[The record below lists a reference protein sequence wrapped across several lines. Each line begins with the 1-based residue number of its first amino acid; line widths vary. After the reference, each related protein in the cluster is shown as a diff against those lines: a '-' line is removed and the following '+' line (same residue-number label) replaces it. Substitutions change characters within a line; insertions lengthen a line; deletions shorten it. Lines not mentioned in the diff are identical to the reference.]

1 MDFTLN
7 FIKRGNQMGKLQNS
21 LKTRHITM
29 ISIGGVIGT
38 GLFVGTG
45 KNILSTGPAVIF
57 SYLIACLIIVFIMQ
71 MVGEMASGELALG
84 MNRNGD
90 PEMGSF
96 ASYASKYI
104 GDWAGFTVG
113 WLYWASWVFIVGL
126 EAALIGGMIN
136 AWFPVIPIWAGSI
149 GITLLMTIINV
160 YSVKTFGEFEYW
172 ISFLKVTAIVVFLIV
187 GTLMVLGVWPTFNP
201 QGFGILFNHGGFAP
215 LGLVPILTAIVF
227 VIFSICGAEVA
238 AIAAAESENP
248 AKNIVRSIRNVV
260 FRLALFFVGSVTL
273 MVLILPWN
281 DADNLAAPY
290 ANILRMAGLPIAA
303 ELMQIVIFVS
313 LVSVLNSAL
322 YTSSRMLL
330 SMSQQGDA
338 PKFFSKINSKRGAP
352 VPSIIGSTIVAY
364 ICAMLYF
371 ISPDVIFY
379 FLGNCVGGL
388 MIIVYIFI
396 AISQLRFR
404 KEFLKWNEKKLP
416 IRMWLFPYLTYGT
429 IFLLVA
435 VYISQLFIESLQSQ
449 FYLSTAVFVSSIALF
464 FVMRKINPAPSES
477 KKEVETLVKET
488 VSETN

>member
-1 MDFTLN
+1 
-7 FIKRGNQMGKLQNS
+7 MGKLQKS

-45 KNILSTGPAVIF
+45 KNILNTGPAVVF
-57 SYLIACLIIVFIMQ
+57 SYLIACTIIVLIMQ

-84 MNRNGD
+84 MKNSGD

-136 AWFPVIPIWAGSI
+136 AWFPSVPVWAGSV

-172 ISFLKVTAIVVFLIV
+172 ISFFKVTAIVVFLIV
-187 GTLMVLGVWPTFNP
+187 GALMAIGVWPTFEP
-201 QGFGILFNHGGFAP
+201 EGLGILVNHGGFAP
-215 LGLVPILTAIVF
+215 QGYIPILTAIVF

-248 AKNIVRSIRNVV
+248 AKNIVRAIRNVV
-260 FRLALFFVGSVTL
+260 FRLSLFFVGSVAL
-273 MVLILPWN
+273 MVMILPWN
-281 DADNLAAPY
+281 DAENLAAPY

-303 ELMQIVIFVS
+303 ELMQLVIFVS

-322 YTSSRMLL
+322 YTSSRML
-330 SMSQQGDA
+330 
-338 PKFFSKINSKRGAP
+338 KNKRGAP
-352 VPSIIGSTIVAY
+352 VPAIIGSTVVAY

-396 AISQLRFR
+396 AISQIRFR
-404 KEFLKWNEKKLP
+404 KEFVKKTDTKLP
-416 IRMWLFPYLTYGT
+416 IRMWLFPYLTYAT

-449 FYLSTAVFVSSIALF
+449 FYLSTAVFICSIGLF
-464 FVMRKINPAPSES
+464 FVMRKLSPAASGAKAE
-477 KKEVETLVKET
+477 KEMEALVTET
-488 VSETN
+488 VSESN

>member
-1 MDFTLN
+1 
-7 FIKRGNQMGKLQNS
+7 MGRLQNS

-45 KNILSTGPAVIF
+45 KNILSTGPSVIL
-57 SYLIACLIIVFIMQ
+57 SYAMACLIIVLIMQ
-71 MVGEMASGELALG
+71 MVGEMASGELAIG
-84 MNRNGD
+84 MKQNGA

-104 GDWAGFTVG
+104 GEWAGFTVG

-136 AWFPVIPIWAGSI
+136 AWFPVIPIWAGSV
-149 GITLLMTIINV
+149 GITLLMTLINV

-172 ISFLKVTAIVVFLIV
+172 ISVVKVTAIIVFLVV
-187 GTLMVLGVWPTFNP
+187 GALMVFGIWPTFKP
-201 QGFGILFNHGGFAP
+201 EGLGILFNHGGFAP
-215 LGLVPILTAIVF
+215 QGIVPIFTAIVF

-248 AKNIVRSIRNVV
+248 AKNIVRAIRNVV
-260 FRLALFFVGSVTL
+260 FRLGLFFVGSVAI
-273 MVLILPWN
+273 MVMILPWN

-303 ELMQIVIFVS
+303 EIMQVVIFVS

-330 SMSQQGDA
+330 EMSRQGDA
-338 PKFFSKINSKRGAP
+338 PKFFSRIKNKRGAP
-352 VPSIIGSTIVAY
+352 VPAILGSTIVAY

-379 FLGNCVGGL
+379 FLGNAVGGL

-396 AISQLRFR
+396 AISQIRFR
-404 KEFLKWNEKKLP
+404 KIYIKQNGPDLP
-416 IRMWLFPYLTYGT
+416 IRMWVFPYLTYAT
-429 IFLLVA
+429 IILLSL
-435 VYISQLFIESLQSQ
+435 VYISQIFIESLQAQ
-449 FYLSTAVFVSSIALF
+449 FYLSTAVFVGSIILF
-464 FVMRKINPAPSES
+464 FIMRKFKPNTAKSEN
-477 KKEVETLVKET
+477 EMENLV
-488 VSETN
+488 SDTN

>member
-1 MDFTLN
+1 
-7 FIKRGNQMGKLQNS
+7 MGKLQNS

-57 SYLIACLIIVFIMQ
+57 SYGIACLIIVLIMQ

-84 MNRNGD
+84 MKQSGD
-90 PEMGSF
+90 PEMGTF
-96 ASYASKYI
+96 ASYASKYV
-104 GDWAGFTVG
+104 GEWAGFTVG

-136 AWFPVIPIWAGSI
+136 AWFPVIPVWVGSV
-149 GITLLMTIINV
+149 GITLLMTLINV

-172 ISFLKVTAIVVFLIV
+172 VSFFKVTAIVVFLIV
-187 GTLMVLGVWPTFNP
+187 GTLMILGVWPTFEP
-201 QGFGILFNHGGFAP
+201 EGFGILFNHGGFAP
-215 LGLVPILTAIVF
+215 QGFVPILTAIVF

-248 AKNIVRSIRNVV
+248 AKNIVRAIRNVV
-260 FRLALFFVGSVTL
+260 FRLGLFFVGSVTI
-273 MVLILPWN
+273 MVFVLRWN
-281 DADNLAAPY
+281 DAENLAAPY

-303 ELMQIVIFVS
+303 EIMQVVIFVS

-330 SMSQQGDA
+330 EMSRQGDA
-338 PKFFSKINSKRGAP
+338 PKFFSRIKNKRGAP
-352 VPSIIGSTIVAY
+352 VPAIIGSTIVAY

-396 AISQLRFR
+396 AISQIRFR
-404 KEFLKWNEKKLP
+404 KEFIKANGPELP
-416 IRMWLFPYLTYGT
+416 IRMWMFPYLTYAT
-429 IFLLVA
+429 IFLLIA
-435 VYISQLFIESLQSQ
+435 VYICQVFIESLKPQ
-449 FYLSTAVFVSSIALF
+449 FYLSTAVFLVSVGLF
-464 FVMRKINPAPSES
+464 FFMRKIKPSLSQS
-477 KKEVETLVKET
+477 KNEEVETLV
-488 VSETN
+488 SEVN

>member
-1 MDFTLN
+1 
-7 FIKRGNQMGKLQNS
+7 MGKLQNS

-45 KNILSTGPAVIF
+45 KNILSTGPAVVF
-57 SYLIACLIIVFIMQ
+57 SYLIACLIIVLIMQ
-71 MVGEMASGELALG
+71 MVGEMASGEMALG
-84 MNRNGD
+84 IRQSGE

-126 EAALIGGMIN
+126 EAALIGGMIHD
-136 AWFPVIPIWAGSI
+136 WFPAVPVWAGSV

-172 ISFLKVTAIVVFLIV
+172 ISFFKVTAIVLFLIV
-187 GTLMVLGVWPTFNP
+187 GTLMVLGVWPTFEP
-201 QGFGILFNHGGFAP
+201 RGLGILFHYGGFAP
-215 LGLVPILTAIVF
+215 QGYVPILTAIVF

-248 AKNIVRSIRNVV
+248 AKNIVRAIRNVV

-281 DADNLAAPY
+281 DKENLAAPY
-290 ANILRMAGLPIAA
+290 ANILKMAGLPLAA
-303 ELMQIVIFVS
+303 EWMQIVIFAS

-330 SMSQQGDA
+330 SMSRQGDA
-338 PKFFSKINSKRGAP
+338 PKIFSRIGNKRGAP
-352 VPSIIGSTIVAY
+352 VPAIIGSTVVAY

-371 ISPDVIFY
+371 VSPDVIFY

-388 MIIVYIFI
+388 MIIVYILI
-396 AISQLRFR
+396 AVSQIRFR
-404 KEFLKWNEKKLP
+404 KEFMKMSDTKLP
-416 IRMWLFPYLTYGT
+416 IRMWLFPYLSYAT
-429 IFLLVA
+429 IILLIA
-435 VYISQLFIESLQSQ
+435 VYISQIFIESLQSQ
-449 FYLSTAVFVSSIALF
+449 FYLSTAVFVSSLALF
-464 FVMRKINPAPSES
+464 FFARKKKSAAFGEPKPGKEIES
-477 KKEVETLVKET
+477 SRVLNDIQKEL
-488 VSETN
+488 SN

>member
-1 MDFTLN
+1 
-7 FIKRGNQMGKLQNS
+7 MGKLQKS

-45 KNILSTGPAVIF
+45 KNILNTGPAVVF
-57 SYLIACLIIVFIMQ
+57 SYLIACTIIVLIMQ

-84 MNRNGD
+84 MKNSGD

-136 AWFPVIPIWAGSI
+136 AWFPSVPVWAGSV

-172 ISFLKVTAIVVFLIV
+172 ISFFKVTAIVVFLIV
-187 GTLMVLGVWPTFNP
+187 GALMAIGVWPTFEP
-201 QGFGILFNHGGFAP
+201 EGLGILVNHGGFAP
-215 LGLVPILTAIVF
+215 QGYIPILTAIVF

-248 AKNIVRSIRNVV
+248 AKNIVRAIRNVV
-260 FRLALFFVGSVTL
+260 FRLSLFFVGSVAL
-273 MVLILPWN
+273 MVMILPWN
-281 DADNLAAPY
+281 DAENLAAPY

-303 ELMQIVIFVS
+303 ELMQLVIFVS

-338 PKFFSKINSKRGAP
+338 PKFFSRIKNKRGAP
-352 VPSIIGSTIVAY
+352 VPAIIGSTVVAY

-396 AISQLRFR
+396 AISQIRFR
-404 KEFLKWNEKKLP
+404 KEFVKKTDTKLP
-416 IRMWLFPYLTYGT
+416 IRMWLFPYLTYAT

-449 FYLSTAVFVSSIALF
+449 FYLSTAVFICSIGLF
-464 FVMRKINPAPSES
+464 FVMRKLSPAASGAKA
-477 KKEVETLVKET
+477 KKEMEALVTET
-488 VSETN
+488 VSESN

>member
-1 MDFTLN
+1 
-7 FIKRGNQMGKLQNS
+7 MGKLQNS

-45 KNILSTGPAVIF
+45 KNILNTGPAVVF
-57 SYLIACLIIVFIMQ
+57 SYVIACLIIVLIMQ
-71 MVGEMASGELALG
+71 MVGEMASGELASG
-84 MNRNGD
+84 MKQDGE

-136 AWFPVIPIWAGSI
+136 AWFPVIPIWVGSV
-149 GITLLMTIINV
+149 GITLLMTIINI

-172 ISFLKVTAIVVFLIV
+172 ISFFKVTAIVVFLIV
-187 GTLMVLGVWPTFNP
+187 GILMVLGVWPTFEP
-201 QGFGILFNHGGFAP
+201 QGFGILVNHGGFAP
-215 LGLVPILTAIVF
+215 QGFVPILTAIVF

-248 AKNIVRSIRNVV
+248 AKNIVRAIRNVV

-281 DADNLAAPY
+281 DATNLAAPY
-290 ANILRMAGLPIAA
+290 ANILTMAGLPIAA
-303 ELMQIVIFVS
+303 EIMKIVIFVS
-313 LVSVLNSAL
+313 LISVLNSAL

-330 SMSQQGDA
+330 SMSRQGDA
-338 PKFFSKINSKRGAP
+338 PKFFSQIKNKRGAP
-352 VPSIIGSTIVAY
+352 VPAIIGSTIVAY

-379 FLGNCVGGL
+379 FLGNSVGGL

-396 AISQLRFR
+396 AISQIRFR
-404 KEFLKWNEKKLP
+404 KEFVKIHHSKLP
-416 IRMWLFPYLTYGT
+416 IRMWLFPYLTYAT

-435 VYISQLFIESLQSQ
+435 VYISQVFIESLQSQ
-449 FYLSTAVFVSSIALF
+449 FYLSTAVFVVSIALF
-464 FVMRKINPAPSES
+464 FVMRKMKPVTTES
-477 KKEVETLVKET
+477 KNEVETF
-488 VSETN
+488 VSDTN